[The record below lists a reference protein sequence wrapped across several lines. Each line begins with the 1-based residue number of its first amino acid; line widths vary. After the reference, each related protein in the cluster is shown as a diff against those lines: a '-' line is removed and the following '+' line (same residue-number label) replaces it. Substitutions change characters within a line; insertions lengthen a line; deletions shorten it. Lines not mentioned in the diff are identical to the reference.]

1 MDKNFD
7 DIKENLKGF
16 IAKSRSNSK
25 ERKKSEI
32 AENVSQFFNNDDIN
46 DNNDS
51 PLLNPQPIEHKLG
64 KLLFSIIKNPSNKDI
79 DAFCAN
85 FDEYLTLSDTHQK
98 ASNTLLKQELKHEF
112 SEQIFK
118 NNTTNPDLVNEVIIP
133 RFFGDESIAQNEKKQ
148 NLLRHLLPS
157 EKFGGGNGIIQF
169 LDCMTHAQ
177 EILNMS
183 EKEFQYHFIRMTSG
197 PVYEYLRTSF
207 LNGNSIEDAYRYL
220 LSVYHKP
227 LESNVA
233 LKLLTNFKA
242 DRSMTFP
249 KLHSKILSLA
259 TAASKISPLHT
270 RQSFINIYASTFLIQ
285 SLPPIS
291 SQKANNTYQLLLSQ
305 KANVTYLDLVN
316 SLSKFSDS
324 INKDIFSNG
333 IQPSENRKRFNVNT
347 LKKYDNTQKNAYIKK
362 KDYTPQNSK
371 PSNKPVYNDKYKN
384 NFRQQYP
391 RQASNIKRSIP
402 QEDKVPRKKFK
413 VNNVSQKYMQKPQST
428 YCVLCG
434 YNNHAAPNCLN
445 MIDDSSKRHDIPPS
459 FSYCQKCFQQTS
471 KKLFHPPKFC
481 VNRPKYLEI
490 KKNLKQNKSQ

>member
-32 AENVSQFFNNDDIN
+32 TENVSQFFNT
-46 DNNDS
+46 DNNDDDS
-51 PLLNPQPIEHKLG
+51 SLSSSQPIEHKLG

-79 DAFCAN
+79 DTFCTN
-85 FDEYLTLSDTHQK
+85 FDEYLTLNDTHQK
-98 ASNTLLKQELKHEF
+98 ASNTQLKQELKDEF

-118 NNTTNPDLVNEVIIP
+118 NSTTNPDLVNEVIIP
-133 RFFGDESIAQNEKKQ
+133 QFFGSESIAQNEKKQ

-177 EILNMS
+177 EILHLS
-183 EKEFQYHFIRMTSG
+183 RKEFQYHFIRMTSG

-227 LESNVA
+227 LASDVA

-242 DRSMTFP
+242 DKSMSFP

-285 SLPPIS
+285 SLPPTS

-305 KANVTYLDLVN
+305 KSDVTYLDLVN

-324 INKDIFSNG
+324 INKDILANG
-333 IQPSENRKRFNVNT
+333 IQPAENRKRFSINT
-347 LKKYDNTQKNAYIKK
+347 LKKNDNTQKNVYHKKREYISH
-362 KDYTPQNSK
+362 NSK
-371 PSNKPVYNDKYKN
+371 PLNKPVHNDKYKN
-384 NFRQQYP
+384 DFRSQNP
-391 RQASNIKRSIP
+391 KQASIIKRSLP
-402 QEDKVPRKKFK
+402 QENQIPRKKYK
-413 VNNVSQKYMQKPQST
+413 VNNVSQKFKPQKPQST

-434 YNNHAAPNCLN
+434 LNNHSAPNCLN

-459 FSYCQKCFQQTS
+459 FSFCQKCFQQTS

-490 KKNLKQNKSQ
+490 KKNLKLKKGQ